1 MKKKNFLDDFP
12 SLDGSQPSET
22 STSFFNIFLSSIKKI
37 CFLYFLDYS
46 EFIPLPE
53 SKKPSQTIKEYKKEK
68 YGGSK
73 PSYRDKKKNFNNYP
87 PEEERK
93 YDNPPKP
100 QIEKKEKNIEEY
112 NPIKKTDNY
121 DNSGEKFAKNPPKKQ
136 EDGDYYK
143 PKSDGYYKP
152 KYGSGGN
159 EKKTNYK
166 EYEKKDNYDDYNDDY
181 EGGYE
186 QKGNYDNNYGYE
198 KKGND
203 NYGGGYEKKNTSY
216 AKKPYY
222 DNKEPFY
229 VLMVAEKPSIA
240 ASLSEALAY
249 QGNYKSRKG
258 YLRIFFF
265 F

>member
-1 MKKKNFLDDFP
+1 MVLNLQKHLQV
-12 SLDGSQPSET
+12 LI
-22 STSFFNIFLSSIKKI
+22 NIFISIKKI
-37 CFLYFLDYS
+37 SLSLDYS

-53 SKKPSQTIKEYKKEK
+53 SKKPSQSIKEYKKEK
-68 YGGSK
+68 YGGGK
-73 PSYRDKKKNFNNYP
+73 QSYRDKKKNFSNYP

-100 QIEKKEKNIEEY
+100 QIEKKEKDREEY
-112 NPIKKTDNY
+112 NPPKKADNY
-121 DNSGEKFAKNPPKKQ
+121 DNYGEKSDKNPSKKK
-136 EDGDYYK
+136 EEYDDYK
-143 PKSDGYYKP
+143 PKSDDYYKP
-152 KYGSGGN
+152 KYGGGGYQ
-159 EKKTNYK
+159 KKTNYD
-166 EYEKKDNYDDYNDDY
+166 EYEKKNTHDDY
-181 EGGYE
+181 EGGGYE
-186 QKGNYDNNYGYE
+186 EKGNYDDYGGGYEKKSNYE
-198 KKGND
+198 KKGNYD

-258 YLRIFFF
+258 FLRKK
-265 F
+265 